1 MGAATLKRLAVIV
14 GAEEAQRLFDRG
26 FARGA
31 EDYALAQATGEHT
44 YGIVSIPS
52 NVRKFSATQR
62 AGLAAF
68 NAGYQAGYG
77 LEAVS
82 EREAA

>member
-1 MGAATLKRLAVIV
+1 MASALKRLSVIL

-31 EDYALAQATGEHT
+31 EDYALAQATGERT
-44 YGIVSIPS
+44 YGPVNIPAEAKVSAA
-52 NVRKFSATQR
+52 KR

-68 NAGYQAGYG
+68 NAGYMAGYG

-82 EREAA
+82 ERAAA